1 MKDAMRAKDTVR
13 LESIR
18 MLRAAIQRKELDD
31 KIDLDDEGVLVVI
44 EKSIKQSRDA
54 AEQFVKGERQDL
66 ADKENQNI
74 DVLQEYM
81 PEALGK
87 DEIAQLIE
95 DAMQQTSASSM
106 KDMGK
111 VMGLLKPQIQGRA
124 DMGSVS
130 TLIKERLS

>member
-31 KIDLDDEGVLVVI
+31 KTDLDDDGVLVVI

-54 AEQFVKGERQDL
+54 ANQFVKGERQDL
-66 ADKENQNI
+66 ADKENQGI
-74 DVLQEYM
+74 EILQQYM
-81 PEALGK
+81 PEALDE
-87 DEIAQLIE
+87 DEITQLIE
-95 DAMQQTSASSM
+95 DAMQQTGASSM

-111 VMGLLKPQIQGRA
+111 VMGLLKPKIQGRA

-130 TLIKERLS
+130 ARIKEQLG

>member
-1 MKDAMRAKDTVR
+1 MKDAMRAKDSVT

-31 KIDLDDEGVLVVI
+31 KTELDDDGVLLVI

-54 AEQFVKGERQDL
+54 ADQFVKGERQDL

-74 DVLQEYM
+74 DVLKKYM
-81 PEALGK
+81 PEALDGH
-87 DEIAQLIE
+87 EIAQLID
-95 DAMQQTSASSM
+95 DAMRQTGANSM

-124 DMGSVS
+124 DMGLVS
-130 TLIKERLS
+130 KLVKERLG